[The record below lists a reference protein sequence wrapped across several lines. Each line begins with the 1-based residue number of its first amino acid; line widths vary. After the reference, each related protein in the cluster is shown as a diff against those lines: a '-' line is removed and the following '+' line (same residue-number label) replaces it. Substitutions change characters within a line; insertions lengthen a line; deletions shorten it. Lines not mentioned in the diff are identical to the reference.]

1 MDRTLQVSSGNA
13 GTDDGGRRQVAVG
26 LHGQFE
32 VVDGL
37 RDEDSIERQND
48 AVIVLDM
55 RREMVVIRFRRM
67 VVVFEVGVR
76 HDLVATGAVRAVH
89 VLHRRQRQT
98 GQGGDE
104 AERDRAEQEHCS
116 DATTD

>member
-1 MDRTLQVSSGNA
+1 VDRTLQVSSGNA
-13 GTDDGGRRQVAVG
+13 GTDDGGGRQVAVG

-37 RDEDSIERQND
+37 RDEDAVERQND
-48 AVIVLDM
+48 AVVILDM
-55 RREMVVIRFRRM
+55 RSEMVVRFGSM
-67 VVVFEVGVR
+67 VVVFEVRMR

-89 VLHRRQRQT
+89 VLHRRQRQA

-104 AERDRAEQEHCS
+104 TQRDGAKQHHDS